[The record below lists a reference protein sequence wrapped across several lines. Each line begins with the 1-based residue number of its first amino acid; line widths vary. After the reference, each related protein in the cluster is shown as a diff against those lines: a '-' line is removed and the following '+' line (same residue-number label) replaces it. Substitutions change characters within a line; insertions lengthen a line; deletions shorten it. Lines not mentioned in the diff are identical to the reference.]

1 MLGDGALKNKITEI
15 ISKITEIISMIIG
28 KIKEIF
34 KNDITR
40 RYILLGVAATCIILM
55 VVGAVQ
61 VIRIQV
67 GYRQSAALYEELTQ
81 FISFDPAPGNVGSGD
96 DEEGLDEDG
105 EEEEMFTLPPG
116 VTIPSVDFDSLQEI
130 NPDIVGWIFLDGTP
144 INYPVVQA
152 EDNDYYLFRLFD
164 GRSNPSGSIFMDYLN
179 SPSMTDPHTILY
191 GHHMQDGSMFAAL
204 ENFMSQEFFEEHQ
217 HIFYITPE
225 REYVILPFAGYT
237 TDVFSSSWQL
247 EFTNCAE
254 KEEWIAE
261 RRERSDFVS
270 NIEVLPAHRFVNL
283 TTCSMTIADYR
294 YIIVG
299 RIMPVAR

>member
-1 MLGDGALKNKITEI
+1 MLGDETLKNKITEI
-15 ISKITEIISMIIG
+15 TKKIIG

-34 KNDITR
+34 TNDITR

-55 VVGAVQ
+55 VVGAFQ

-81 FISFDPAPGNVGSGD
+81 FVNLETVQGSIEP
-96 DEEGLDEDG
+96 EEQEVEPD
-105 EEEEMFTLPPG
+105 EEEEETFILPAG
-116 VTIPSVDFDSLQEI
+116 VTVPSVDFDSLIEI
-130 NPDIVGWIFLDGTP
+130 NPDIVGWIFLEGTP
-144 INYPVVQA
+144 INYPVVQG

-179 SPSMTDPHTILY
+179 DPDMRDPHTILY

-204 ENFMSQEFFEEHQ
+204 EFYMSQEFYEEHPF
-217 HIFYITPE
+217 IFYITPE
-225 REYVILPFAGYT
+225 REYVIKPFAGYT
-237 TDVFSSSWQL
+237 TDVYSSSWQL
-247 EFTNCAE
+247 EFESDRE

-270 NIEVLPAHRFVNL
+270 EVEALPSHRFVNL
-283 TTCSMTIADYR
+283 TTCSMTILDAR

>member
-1 MLGDGALKNKITEI
+1 MLGDETLKNKITGI
-15 ISKITEIISMIIG
+15 INKIIG

-34 KNDITR
+34 KNSNVR
-40 RYILLGVAATCIILM
+40 RYFLFGVALTCIVLM
-55 VVGAVQ
+55 IVGAVQ

-81 FISFDPAPGNVGSGD
+81 FINFESVQGD
-96 DEEGLDEDG
+96 ISSEEQEIILDEDG
-105 EEEEMFTLPPG
+105 EQEETFTLPPG
-116 VTIPSVDFDSLQEI
+116 VVVPAVDFDSLREI
-130 NPDIVGWIFLDGTP
+130 NSNIVGWIFLEGTP

-179 SPSMTDPHTILY
+179 NPNMRDTHTILY

-204 ENFMSQEFFEEHQ
+204 EFYMSQEFFEEHRY
-217 HIFYITPE
+217 IFYITPE

-237 TDVFSSSWQL
+237 TDVYSSSWQL
-247 EFTNCAE
+247 EFENCAE
-254 KEEWIAE
+254 MEEWIAE

-270 NIEVLPAHRFVNL
+270 DVEALPSHRFVNL